1 MNYPGKEM
9 KLFERMLL
17 GAVAMAAPAV
27 LIAMLMGSLVAGPKA
42 LPFQWFIIATLIS
55 LGATLAAYEFQPFK
69 WLEEKLGL

>member
-1 MNYPGKEM
+1 M

-17 GAVAMAAPAV
+17 GAMAMAVPAV
-27 LIAMLMGSLVAGPKA
+27 LVAMLIGSLVSGPKA
-42 LPFQWFIIATLIS
+42 VPIQWFIIATLIS